1 MSLRPK
7 RTIASGLRPLAK
19 VKQSSATVLLDT
31 NAIIRAQLNRDLGA
45 DARAAIQAAQED
57 GEILVSVVSAWEI
70 GLLARNRQSPTG
82 RLFQPDA
89 ATWFDNVIAAPGVRI
104 APMTHQIAMA
114 AWTLPDPIHGDPADR
129 LMIAIARELDVP
141 LITRDRAIL
150 DYAAAGHVR
159 AIAC

>member
-1 MSLRPK
+1 LSLRPRGAIGRGLTALSNGG
-7 RTIASGLRPLAK
+7 RTKAS
-19 VKQSSATVLLDT
+19 VLLDT
-31 NAIIRAQLNRDLGA
+31 NAIIRSQLDRDFGA
-45 DARAAIQAAQED
+45 EAREAINAAQREN
-57 GEILVSVVSAWEI
+57 GILVSVVSAREI

-89 ATWFDNVIAAPGVRI
+89 ETWFDNVMRAPGVRM
-104 APMTHQIAMA
+104 APMSHQIAFA
-114 AWTLPDPIHGDPADR
+114 AWNLPDPIHGDPADR

>member
-1 MSLRPK
+1 M
-7 RTIASGLRPLAK
+7 
-19 VKQSSATVLLDT
+19 DT
-31 NAIIRAQLNRDLGA
+31 NAIIRAQLDRDLRPE
-45 DARAAIQAAQED
+45 ARAAIKAAQDE

-89 ATWFDNVIAAPGVRI
+89 ATWFDNVLRAPGVRM
-104 APMTHQIAMA
+104 APMNHQIAFA
-114 AWTLPDPIHGDPADR
+114 AWNLPDPIHGDPADR